1 MTWDET
7 YHEGH
12 FGPAEG
18 SLLIKNLRGL
28 VTGRLGDPVR
38 EVETIH
44 IENGRIVGIGVGADT
59 EADVVI
65 DAKGAVA
72 LPGLFDTHT
81 HFSIGD
87 FNPKQNTV
95 GFIESYMHGGV
106 TSMMSAGEVHFP
118 GRPMERDG
126 VKAVAVAANRSFTN
140 NRPGGVRIHG
150 GSLMTGPYMEESDY
164 ADLAR
169 QGIWLMKVG
178 FGGFRVPK
186 DAVPHVRWAQ
196 EAGFVVMSHSGG
208 ASSVPGVA
216 PITVDDLIAMAP
228 DIAGHIN
235 GGTTSL
241 PEKDVERLV
250 IESTAALQLVQA
262 GNLSASLNIVRMAQ
276 EHDALDR
283 VILGSDTPSG
293 TGVMPM
299 AIIKTIAELSSIGE
313 MPATDV
319 IAFATS
325 NAARVLRREEG
336 VLEEGRPADLLLVQ
350 EPVGGPADHPV
361 KALGRGDIAGIAGVL
376 INGQIRALRS
386 RNSPAPVREV
396 VVEKSSPV
404 R

>member
-7 YHEGH
+7 RREGE
-12 FGPAEG
+12 FGPVDG
-18 SLLIKNLRGL
+18 SLLITNLRGA
-28 VTGRLGDPVR
+28 VTGRLSEPVR
-38 EVETIH
+38 EIETIR
-44 IENGRIVGIGVGADT
+44 IEAGRIVEMGGSADAP
-59 EADVVI
+59 ADVVI
-65 DAKGAVA
+65 DANGAVA

-118 GRPMERDG
+118 GRPMDRDG
-126 VKAVAVAANRSFTN
+126 VKALAVTANRSFTN
-140 NRPGGVRIHG
+140 NRPGGVRIHA
-150 GSLMTGPYMEESDY
+150 GSLMTGPFMEEEDY
-164 ADLAR
+164 AELAR
-169 QGIWLMKVG
+169 QGVWLMKVG
-178 FGGFRVPK
+178 FGGFTVPK

-196 EAGFVVMSHSGG
+196 AAGFVVMSHSGG

-216 PITVDDLIAMAP
+216 PITVDDLMAMNP

-241 PEKDVERLV
+241 PEAHVKALVEETD
-250 IESTAALQLVQA
+250 IALQLVQA
-262 GNLSASLNIVRMAQ
+262 GNLSASLNILRMAV
-276 EHDALDR
+276 ENDALER

-299 AIIKTIAELSSIGE
+299 AIIKTIVELSAIGGVA
-313 MPATDV
+313 PTDV
-319 IAFATS
+319 IALATS

-336 VLEEGRPADLLLVQ
+336 VLDVHRPADLLLVQ
-350 EPVGGPADHPV
+350 EPVGGPASHPLE
-361 KALGRGDIAGIAGVL
+361 AIGRGDIPGIAAVI

-386 RNSPAPVREV
+386 RNSPAPTREV
-396 VVEKSSPV
+396 SVLP
-404 R
+404 RR

>member
-7 YHEGH
+7 YPENF
-12 FGPAEG
+12 FGASTG
-18 SLLIKNLRGL
+18 SLLIKNLRG
-28 VTGRLGDPVR
+28 VVSGRLGEGLK
-38 EVETIH
+38 EVESLRIVD
-44 IENGRIVGIGVGADT
+44 GRITEIGGSIDVQAN
-59 EADVVI
+59 VVI

-118 GRPMERDG
+118 GRPMDRFG

-150 GSLMTGPYMEESDY
+150 GSLMTGPYMEREDY
-164 ADLAR
+164 ADLAA

-178 FGGFRVPK
+178 FGGFNTPK

-241 PEKDVERLV
+241 PEEDVRHLME
-250 IESTAALQLVQA
+250 ESTAALQLVQA
-262 GNLSASLNIVRMAQ
+262 GNLSASLNIQRMAA
-276 EHDALDR
+276 ENGALDR

-293 TGVMPM
+293 TGVMPL
-299 AIIKTIAELSSIGE
+299 AIIKTIAELSSIGGV
-313 MPATDV
+313 PATDV
-319 IAFATS
+319 IAYATS
-325 NAARVLRREEG
+325 NAAKVLRREEG
-336 VLEEGRPADLLLVQ
+336 ILEENRPADIVLVQ
-350 EPVGGPADHPV
+350 EPVGGPANHPIE
-361 KALGRGDIAGIAGVL
+361 ALNRGDITGIAAVI

-386 RNSPAPVREV
+386 RNSPAPIREV
-396 VVEKSSPV
+396 EVQPH

>member
-7 YHEGH
+7 YPENF
-12 FGPAEG
+12 FGPTSG
-18 SLLIKNLRGL
+18 TLLIKNLRGA
-28 VTGRLGDPVR
+28 VTGRLGVPLR
-38 EVETIH
+38 EVETIFIRDGH
-44 IENGRIVGIGVGADT
+44 VVDMGGPADA
-59 EADVVI
+59 EVDVVI
-65 DAKGAVA
+65 DAQGAVA

-118 GRPMERDG
+118 GRPMDRHG

-178 FGGFRVPK
+178 FGGFRVPQ

-196 EAGFVVMSHSGG
+196 AAGFVVMSHSGG

-216 PITVDDLIAMAP
+216 PITVDDLIAMSP

-241 PEKDVERLV
+241 PEEDVKRLV
-250 IESTAALQLVQA
+250 IESKAALQLVQA
-262 GNLSASLNIVRMAQ
+262 GNLSASLNIQRMAA
-276 EHDALDR
+276 ENNALDR

-293 TGVMPM
+293 TGVMPL
-299 AIIKTIAELSSIGE
+299 AIIKTIAELSSIGGVA
-313 MPATDV
+313 PTDV
-319 IAFATS
+319 IAYATG
-325 NAARVLRREEG
+325 NAARVLRRDEG
-336 VLEEGRPADLLLVQ
+336 ILEEKRPADLVLVQ
-350 EPVGGPADHPV
+350 EPVGGPATHPMQ
-361 KALGRGDIAGIAGVL
+361 ALGRGDITGIAGVI

-386 RNSPAPVREV
+386 RNSPAPIREV
-396 VVEKSSPV
+396 TVKGN

>member
-7 YHEGH
+7 YPEGF
-12 FGPAEG
+12 FGPTTG
-18 SLLIKNLRGL
+18 SLLIKNLRGV
-28 VTGRLGDPVR
+28 VTGRLGDPLR
-38 EVETIH
+38 EVETIRVVG
-44 IENGRIVGIGVGADT
+44 GRIEEIGGAADAK
-59 EADVVI
+59 ADVEI

-81 HFSIGD
+81 HFAIGD
-87 FNPKQNTV
+87 FNPKQNTI

-118 GRPMERDG
+118 GRPMDRDG
-126 VKAVAVAANRSFTN
+126 VKAVAVAANRSFTL

-150 GSLMTGPYMEESDY
+150 GSLMTGPYMQEEDY

-178 FGGFRVPK
+178 FGGFDKPQ

-196 EAGFVVMSHSGG
+196 AAGFVVMSHSGG

-216 PITVDDLIAMAP
+216 PITVDDLLAMAP

-241 PEKDVERLV
+241 PETDVEMLV
-250 IESTAALQLVQA
+250 KNSTAALQLVQA
-262 GNLSASLNIVRMAQ
+262 GNLSASLNIQRLAA
-276 EHDALDR
+276 ENDALDR

-293 TGVMPM
+293 TGVMPL
-299 AIIKTIAELSSIGE
+299 AIIKTIAELSSIGGV
-313 MPATDV
+313 PATDV
-319 IAFATS
+319 IAYATS
-325 NAARVLRREEG
+325 NAARVLRRDEG
-336 VLEEGRPADLLLVQ
+336 VLDDGRPADIVLVQ
-350 EPVGGPADHPV
+350 QPVGGPANHPID
-361 KALGRGDIAGIAGVL
+361 ALNRGDITGIASVI

-386 RNSPAPVREV
+386 RNSPAPIREV
-396 VVEKSSPV
+396 EVQSH

>member
-7 YHEGH
+7 YREGE
-12 FGPAEG
+12 FGPTDG
-18 SLLIKNLRGL
+18 TLLIKNLRGA
-28 VTGRLGDPVR
+28 VTGRLGEPML
-38 EVETIH
+38 E
-44 IENGRIVGIGVGADT
+44 IESMLIDNGRIVSLGRDHDVD
-59 EADVVI
+59 ADVVI
-65 DAKGAVA
+65 DAQGAVA

-118 GRPMERDG
+118 GRPMDRDG

-150 GSLMTGPYMEESDY
+150 GSLMTGPYMKQEDY

-178 FGGFRVPK
+178 FGGFTKPT

-196 EAGFVVMSHSGG
+196 DAGFVVMSHSGG

-216 PITVDDLIAMAP
+216 PILVDDLIAMAP

-241 PEKDVERLV
+241 PEADVERL
-250 IESTAALQLVQA
+250 ITGSSAALQLVQA
-262 GNLSASLNIVRMAQ
+262 GNLASSLNIVRMAA
-276 EHDALDR
+276 EHGALDR

-299 AIIKTIAELSSIGE
+299 AIIKTIVELSAIGQWE
-313 MPATDV
+313 PTDV
-319 IAFATS
+319 VAFATG
-325 NAARVLRREEG
+325 NAARVLRRDEG
-336 VLEEGRPADLLLVQ
+336 VLDAGRPADVVLTQ
-350 EPVGGPADHPV
+350 EPVAGPADHPLR
-361 KALGRGDIAGIAGVL
+361 AIARGDIPGIAAVI

-386 RNSPAPVREV
+386 RNTPAPTREV
-396 VVEKSSPV
+396 KVTHL
-404 R
+404 

>member
-7 YHEGH
+7 Y
-12 FGPAEG
+12 AEEFFAPTG
-18 SLLIKNLRGL
+18 GALLIKNLRGI
-28 VTGRLGDPVR
+28 VTGRLGEGLR
-38 EVETIH
+38 EVETLRVV
-44 IENGRIVGIGVGADT
+44 GDSIVEIGGPEDAH
-59 EADVVI
+59 ADVVI

-118 GRPMERDG
+118 GRPMDRFG
-126 VKAVAVAANRSFTN
+126 VKAVAVAANRSFAN
-140 NRPGGVRIHG
+140 HRPGGVRIHG
-150 GSLMTGPYMEESDY
+150 GSLMTGPYMEEEDY
-164 ADLAR
+164 EDLAR

-178 FGGFRVPK
+178 FGGFRVPQ

-196 EAGFVVMSHSGG
+196 KAGFVVMSHSGG

-241 PEKDVERLV
+241 PEADVERLV
-250 IESTAALQLVQA
+250 TDSRAALQLVQA
-262 GNLSASLNIVRMAQ
+262 GNLSASLNIQRMAA
-276 EHDALDR
+276 EHDALER

-293 TGVMPM
+293 TGVMPL
-299 AIIKTIAELSSIGE
+299 AIIKTIAELSSLGGVA
-313 MPATDV
+313 ATDV
-319 IAFATS
+319 IAYATS
-325 NAARVLRREEG
+325 NAARVLRRSEG
-336 VLEEGRPADLLLVQ
+336 ILAENRPADIVLVQ
-350 EPVGGPADHPV
+350 EPVGGPANHPIQ
-361 KALGRGDIAGIAGVL
+361 ALNRGDITGIAGVI

-386 RNSPAPVREV
+386 RNSPAPIREV
-396 VVEKSSPV
+396 AVQL
-404 R
+404 RR

>member
-7 YHEGH
+7 YPEKF
-12 FGPAEG
+12 FGPTEG
-18 SLLIKNLRGL
+18 SLLIKNLRGV
-28 VTGRLGDPVR
+28 VTGRLGDTLR
-38 EVETIH
+38 EVETVLIK
-44 IENGRIVGIGVGADT
+44 GDRIVEIGGSADA

-87 FNPKQNTV
+87 FNPKQNTI

-118 GRPMERDG
+118 GRPMDRHG

-150 GSLMTGPYMEESDY
+150 GSLMTGPYMEQEDY
-164 ADLAR
+164 AELAS

-178 FGGFRVPK
+178 FGGFNVPK

-216 PITVDDLIAMAP
+216 PITVDDLIAMRP

-241 PEKDVERLV
+241 PEADVERLV
-250 IESTAALQLVQA
+250 KESDAALQLVQA
-262 GNLSASLNIVRMAQ
+262 GNLSASLNIQRMAA
-276 EHDALDR
+276 EHGALDR

-293 TGVMPM
+293 TGVMPL
-299 AIIKTIAELSSIGE
+299 AIIKTIAELSSIGGV
-313 MPATDV
+313 PATDV
-319 IAFATS
+319 IAYATS

-336 VLEEGRPADLLLVQ
+336 VLEEGRPADLVLVQ
-350 EPVGGPADHPV
+350 QPVGGPADHPI
-361 KALGRGDIAGIAGVL
+361 KALNRGDITGIAGVI

-386 RNSPAPVREV
+386 RNSPAPIREV
-396 VVEKSSPV
+396 EVQSH